1 MTMENKKLE
10 IPKKPFADFK
20 WKWASV
26 QCTEGINDPVVL
38 LGVLFR
44 MAKLEGKYKYS
55 SEQFGS
61 ELIGLSHDLQGT
73 GVNVDLERRV
83 GERNIIRNS
92 GQYWKALNLI
102 PAKSTRGLITLT
114 DFGRKV
120 ANHEISQTEFSAQS
134 IINFKLP
141 NPSIQ
146 TKEECA
152 EWEKAGIELHPLKLI
167 LSIVRALGNGM
178 PTSSDAY
185 ITVKEL
191 VRIII
196 PLSGIPNR
204 KVESYVEY
212 IRAFRN
218 GDMDLKDWVDCIP
231 AANDER
237 FAREYLLFLSYYGY
251 LKKQDGVGTRMHE
264 HYLYNYEIDAEI
276 QEILSTQTTVSNEVV
291 SDTER
296 KLVKGQYRPNQA
308 RFRREVLAAYGRC
321 VITNVEM
328 PEVLE
333 AAHIVPF
340 KYHGEDTIA
349 NGFPMRMD
357 IHYLFDAGHLR
368 ISVDGDVFL
377 SDKARWSYGASIPP
391 KIFIPDQINRDFL
404 KWRWDN
410 YNGV

>member
-1 MTMENKKLE
+1 MTKENKKLE

-102 PAKSTRGLITLT
+102 PSKSTRGLITLT

-196 PLSGIPNR
+196 PLSGTPNR

-212 IRAFRN
+212 IS
-218 GDMDLKDWVDCIP
+218 LKS
-231 AANDER
+231 A
-237 FAREYLLFLSYYGY
+237 
-251 LKKQDGVGTRMHE
+251 T
-264 HYLYNYEIDAEI
+264 
-276 QEILSTQTTVSNEVV
+276 
-291 SDTER
+291 
-296 KLVKGQYRPNQA
+296 YR
-308 RFRREVLAAYGRC
+308 V
-321 VITNVEM
+321 
-328 PEVLE
+328 
-333 AAHIVPF
+333 
-340 KYHGEDTIA
+340 
-349 NGFPMRMD
+349 
-357 IHYLFDAGHLR
+357 
-368 ISVDGDVFL
+368 
-377 SDKARWSYGASIPP
+377 
-391 KIFIPDQINRDFL
+391 
-404 KWRWDN
+404 
-410 YNGV
+410 

>member
-1 MTMENKKLE
+1 MSIASNKLP
-10 IPKKPFADFK
+10 IPVKPFPSFK

-55 SEQFGS
+55 SEQFGN

-73 GVNVDLERRV
+73 GVNVDLERRI

-102 PAKSTRGLITLT
+102 PNESTKGVITLT

-146 TKEECA
+146 TKEECN
-152 EWEKAGIELHPLKLI
+152 EWEKTGIEFYPLKLI
-167 LSIVRALGNGM
+167 LSIVRALGNE
-178 PTSSDAY
+178 TSERDEAY
-185 ITVKEL
+185 LTVEEL
-191 VRIII
+191 VRLII
-196 PLSGIPNR
+196 PLSGTPNR
-204 KVESYVEY
+204 EIESYVEY
-212 IRAFRN
+212 IRRYRDGILN
-218 GDMDLKDWVDCIP
+218 VGDWENCIP

-237 FAREYLLFLSYYGY
+237 IAREYLLFLSYYGY
-251 LKKQDGVGTRMHE
+251 LRKQECVATRIHE
-264 HYLYNYEIDAEI
+264 HYQYNFDIDSEI
-276 QEILSTQTTVSNEVV
+276 QEILSAKSNISNDVV
-291 SDTER
+291 SDAER
-296 KLVKGQYRPNQA
+296 KLVRGQYRPNQA
-308 RFRREVLAAYGRC
+308 RFRKDVLAAYKRC

-333 AAHIVPF
+333 AAHIIPF

-391 KIFIPDQINRDFL
+391 RIFIPDQINRDFL

>member
-1 MTMENKKLE
+1 MSIASNKLP
-10 IPKKPFADFK
+10 IPVKPFPSFK

-55 SEQFGS
+55 SEQFGN

-73 GVNVDLERRV
+73 GVNVDLERRI

-102 PAKSTRGLITLT
+102 PNESTRGVITLT

-141 NPSIQ
+141 NPNIQ
-146 TKEECA
+146 TKEECN
-152 EWEKAGIELHPLKLI
+152 EWEKTGIELYPLKLI
-167 LSIVRALGNGM
+167 LSIVRALGNE
-178 PTSSDAY
+178 TSAQDEAY
-185 ITVKEL
+185 LTVEEL

-196 PLSGIPNR
+196 PLSGTPNR
-204 KVESYVEY
+204 EIESYVEY
-212 IRAFRN
+212 IRRYRDGILN
-218 GDMDLKDWVDCIP
+218 VEDWENCIP

-237 FAREYLLFLSYYGY
+237 IAREYLLFLSYYGY
-251 LKKQDGVGTRMHE
+251 LRKQECVVTRIHE
-264 HYLYNYEIDAEI
+264 HYQYNFDIDSEI
-276 QEILSTQTTVSNEVV
+276 QEILSAKSNISNDVV
-291 SDTER
+291 SDAER
-296 KLVKGQYRPNQA
+296 KLVRGQYRPNQA
-308 RFRREVLAAYGRC
+308 RFRKDVLAAYKRC

-333 AAHIVPF
+333 AAHIIPF

-391 KIFIPDQINRDFL
+391 RIFIPDQINRDFL

>member
-1 MTMENKKLE
+1 MRR
-10 IPKKPFADFK
+10 
-20 WKWASV
+20 S
-26 QCTEGINDPVVL
+26 GL
-38 LGVLFR
+38 L
-44 MAKLEGKYKYS
+44 
-55 SEQFGS
+55 
-61 ELIGLSHDLQGT
+61 
-73 GVNVDLERRV
+73 
-83 GERNIIRNS
+83 
-92 GQYWKALNLI
+92 
-102 PAKSTRGLITLT
+102 
-114 DFGRKV
+114 
-120 ANHEISQTEFSAQS
+120 
-134 IINFKLP
+134 
-141 NPSIQ
+141 
-146 TKEECA
+146 
-152 EWEKAGIELHPLKLI
+152 
-167 LSIVRALGNGM
+167 
-178 PTSSDAY
+178 SD
-185 ITVKEL
+185 
-191 VRIII
+191 
-196 PLSGIPNR
+196 
-204 KVESYVEY
+204 
-212 IRAFRN
+212 
-218 GDMDLKDWVDCIP
+218 
-231 AANDER
+231 
-237 FAREYLLFLSYYGY
+237 AREYLLFLSYYGY

-276 QEILSTQTTVSNEVV
+276 QEILSTQTTVSNEVI

>member
-1 MTMENKKLE
+1 MKNKKLE

-38 LGVLFR
+38 LGILFR

-55 SEQFGS
+55 SEQFGN

-102 PAKSTRGLITLT
+102 PAEKTGGIITLT

-146 TKEECA
+146 TEKECT
-152 EWEKAGIELHPLKLI
+152 EWKKAGIELHPLKLI
-167 LSIVRALGNGM
+167 LSIVRALGNGT

-185 ITVKEL
+185 ITVEEL
-191 VRIII
+191 IRIVI
-196 PLSGIPNR
+196 PLSGTQNR
-204 KVESYVEY
+204 KVGSYVEY
-212 IRAFRN
+212 IRAFRD
-218 GDMDLKDWVDCIP
+218 GELDLKDWVDCIH

-251 LKKQDGVGTRMHE
+251 LKKQDEVGTRMHE
-264 HYLYNYEIDAEI
+264 HYSYNFEIDAEI
-276 QEILSTQTTVSNEVV
+276 QEILSTQTTISNEVV

-391 KIFIPDQINRDFL
+391 RIFIPDQINREFL

>member
-1 MTMENKKLE
+1 MQKTLE
-10 IPKKPFADFK
+10 APKKPFPDFK

-55 SEQFGS
+55 SPQFAE
-61 ELIGLSHDLQGT
+61 ELIGLSKDLKGT
-73 GVNVDLERRV
+73 GVNVDLEGRT

-102 PAKSTRGLITLT
+102 PANNTRGLITLT

-120 ANHEISQTEFSAQS
+120 ANHEISQTEFSAIS
-134 IINFKLP
+134 IMNFKLP

-146 TKEECA
+146 SAEECKQ
-152 EWEKAGIELHPLKLI
+152 WKDAGIEIYPLRLI
-167 LSIVRALGNGM
+167 LEIVRKLGGGNAL
-178 PTSSDAY
+178 SADAF
-185 ITVKEL
+185 ISVEEL
-191 VRIII
+191 IRIVI
-196 PLSGIPNR
+196 PLSGTANR
-204 KVESYVEY
+204 KIDDYVTY
-212 IRAFRN
+212 IKAYRN
-218 GDMDLKDWVDCIP
+218 NEIELSDWKSCIP

-237 FAREYLLFLSYYGY
+237 FAREYLLFLSHYGY
-251 LKKQDGVGTRMHE
+251 LKKEDTIATRQHE
-264 HYLYNYEIDAEI
+264 RYFYNYDIDTEI
-276 QEILSTQTTVSNEVV
+276 QEILASKSSVANDII

-296 KLVKGQYRPNQA
+296 KLVRGQKRPNQA
-308 RFRREVLAAYGRC
+308 RFRKEVLAAYGRC

-328 PEVLE
+328 AEVLE

-340 KYHGEDTIA
+340 KYHGEDTAA

-377 SDKARWSYGASIPP
+377 SEKARWSYGASIPP
-391 KIFIPDQINRDFL
+391 RIFIPDHVNRNFL

>member
-1 MTMENKKLE
+1 MK
-10 IPKKPFADFK
+10 D
-20 WKWASV
+20 
-26 QCTEGINDPVVL
+26 
-38 LGVLFR
+38 GV
-44 MAKLEGKYKYS
+44 YC
-55 SEQFGS
+55 
-61 ELIGLSHDLQGT
+61 
-73 GVNVDLERRV
+73 
-83 GERNIIRNS
+83 IR
-92 GQYWKALNLI
+92 
-102 PAKSTRGLITLT
+102 P
-114 DFGRKV
+114 
-120 ANHEISQTEFSAQS
+120 
-134 IINFKLP
+134 
-141 NPSIQ
+141 
-146 TKEECA
+146 
-152 EWEKAGIELHPLKLI
+152 
-167 LSIVRALGNGM
+167 
-178 PTSSDAY
+178 
-185 ITVKEL
+185 
-191 VRIII
+191 
-196 PLSGIPNR
+196 
-204 KVESYVEY
+204 
-212 IRAFRN
+212 
-218 GDMDLKDWVDCIP
+218 
-231 AANDER
+231 ANDER

-251 LKKQDGVGTRMHE
+251 LKKQDEVGTRMQE
-264 HYLYNYEIDAEI
+264 HYSYNFEIDAEI

-391 KIFIPDQINRDFL
+391 RIFIPDQINREFL

>member
-1 MTMENKKLE
+1 MDYKILE
-10 IPKKPFADFK
+10 RPSKPFPDFK
-20 WKWASV
+20 WKWACL

-44 MAKLEGKYKYS
+44 MEKLEGRFKYS
-55 SEQFGS
+55 SKEFAN

-102 PAKSTRGLITLT
+102 PAKSHGGLITLT

-120 ANHEISQTEFSAQS
+120 ARHEISQTEFAAQS

-141 NPSIQ
+141 NPNIQ
-146 TKEECA
+146 TEFECKEWKDA
-152 EWEKAGIELHPLKLI
+152 NIELHPLKLI
-167 LSIVRALGNGM
+167 LAITRSLGCGLMYDSN
-178 PTSSDAY
+178 AH
-185 ITVKEL
+185 ITVEEL
-191 VRIII
+191 VKIII
-196 PLSGIPNR
+196 PLSGTPNR
-204 KVESYVEY
+204 PVDSYVDY
-212 IRAFRN
+212 IKAYRN
-218 GDMDLKDWVDCIP
+218 GSLDLGSWACCIP
-231 AANDER
+231 ASNDER
-237 FAREYLLFLSYYGY
+237 FAREYLLFLAHYGY
-251 LKKQDGVGTRMHE
+251 LNREEEGHTRMQE
-264 HYLYNYEIDAEI
+264 RYYYNFEIDSEI
-276 QEILSTQTTVSNEVV
+276 QDILKTEETISSEVV
-291 SDTER
+291 SNTER
-296 KLVKGQYRPNQA
+296 KLVRGQYRPNQA
-308 RFRREVLAAYGRC
+308 RFRKEVLAAYGRC

-340 KYHGEDTIA
+340 KYHGEDTAA

-391 KIFIPDQINRDFL
+391 RIFIPDHINRDFL

>member
-1 MTMENKKLE
+1 M
-10 IPKKPFADFK
+10 
-20 WKWASV
+20 
-26 QCTEGINDPVVL
+26 Q
-38 LGVLFR
+38 
-44 MAKLEGKYKYS
+44 
-55 SEQFGS
+55 
-61 ELIGLSHDLQGT
+61 
-73 GVNVDLERRV
+73 
-83 GERNIIRNS
+83 
-92 GQYWKALNLI
+92 
-102 PAKSTRGLITLT
+102 
-114 DFGRKV
+114 
-120 ANHEISQTEFSAQS
+120 
-134 IINFKLP
+134 
-141 NPSIQ
+141 
-146 TKEECA
+146 
-152 EWEKAGIELHPLKLI
+152 
-167 LSIVRALGNGM
+167 
-178 PTSSDAY
+178 
-185 ITVKEL
+185 
-191 VRIII
+191 
-196 PLSGIPNR
+196 
-204 KVESYVEY
+204 
-212 IRAFRN
+212 
-218 GDMDLKDWVDCIP
+218 
-231 AANDER
+231 
-237 FAREYLLFLSYYGY
+237 
-251 LKKQDGVGTRMHE
+251 E
-264 HYLYNYEIDAEI
+264 HYSYNFEIDAEI

-391 KIFIPDQINRDFL
+391 RIFIPDQINREFL

>member
-44 MAKLEGKYKYS
+44 MAKLEGKCKYS
-55 SEQFGS
+55 SKQFGN
-61 ELIGLSHDLQGT
+61 ELIELSHDLQGT
-73 GVNVDLERRV
+73 GVNVDLEGRT

-102 PAKSTRGLITLT
+102 PAERTGGIITLT

-146 TKEECA
+146 TKEEC
-152 EWEKAGIELHPLKLI
+152 EKWEKSGIELHPLKLI

-178 PTSSDAY
+178 PTSNDAY
-185 ITVKEL
+185 ITVEEL
-191 VRIII
+191 IRIVI
-196 PLSGIPNR
+196 PLSGTPGR

-212 IRAFRN
+212 IRAYRN
-218 GDMDLKDWVDCIP
+218 GELDLKGWGDCIP

-237 FAREYLLFLSYYGY
+237 IAREYLLFLSYYGY
-251 LKKQDGVGTRMHE
+251 LKKQDGVSTRMYE
-264 HYLYNYEIDAEI
+264 HYLYNFEIDTEI

-296 KLVKGQYRPNQA
+296 KLVKGQFRPNQA

-321 VITNVEM
+321 IVTNVEM
-328 PEVLE
+328 SEVLE

-349 NGFPMRMD
+349 NGFAMRMD

-368 ISVDGDVFL
+368 ISVDGGVFL
-377 SDKARWSYGASIPP
+377 SDKARWSYGATIPP
-391 KIFIPDQINRDFL
+391 KIFIPDQINREFL

>member
-1 MTMENKKLE
+1 MSMANNKLP
-10 IPKKPFADFK
+10 IPIKPFSSFK

-55 SEQFGS
+55 SEQFGN

-73 GVNVDLERRV
+73 GVNIDLERRI

-102 PAKSTRGLITLT
+102 PNESTRGVITLT
-114 DFGRKV
+114 DFGRRV

-141 NPSIQ
+141 NPNIQ
-146 TKEECA
+146 TKEECN
-152 EWEKAGIELHPLKLI
+152 EWERVGIELYPLKLI
-167 LSIVRALGNGM
+167 LSIVRALGAEAS
-178 PTSSDAY
+178 TRDEAY
-185 ITVKEL
+185 LTVEEL

-196 PLSGIPNR
+196 PLSGTPKREI
-204 KVESYVEY
+204 ESYVEY
-212 IRAFRN
+212 IRGYRDGLLNAE
-218 GDMDLKDWVDCIP
+218 DWDDCIP

-237 FAREYLLFLSYYGY
+237 IAREYLLFLSYYGY
-251 LKKQDGVGTRMHE
+251 LRKQGNAATRMHE
-264 HYLYNYEIDAEI
+264 HYQYNFDIDAEI
-276 QEILSTQTTVSNEVV
+276 QEILSAKSNISNDVV
-291 SDTER
+291 SDAER
-296 KLVKGQYRPNQA
+296 KLVRGQYRPNQA
-308 RFRREVLAAYGRC
+308 RFRKDVLSAYKRC

-333 AAHIVPF
+333 AAHIIPF

-391 KIFIPDQINRDFL
+391 RIFIPDQINRDFL
-404 KWRWDN
+404 KWRWNN